1 MRKRSTP
8 QKTITRKTHSQLP
21 AWQCYAMAA
30 VCCSVLATG
39 FFFAARQHFS
49 SVDFGIKNSRLR
61 KQLDEL
67 QSEKRRLLLTKEITM
82 SPTEIRRAARR
93 VGFIDTPAVAP
104 ESIKISTTP
113 LQKLPGKVVEASVR
127 NTSAPGNKIVPTV
140 MSVPSA
146 KPIRA
151 ERQAKTDTTRERKDR
166 T

>member
-1 MRKRSTP
+1 
-8 QKTITRKTHSQLP
+8 
-21 AWQCYAMAA
+21 MAA
-30 VCCSVLATG
+30 VCCGVLATG

-93 VGFIDTPAVAP
+93 VGFTDTPAVTP
-104 ESIKISTTP
+104 ESTTTSTTP
-113 LQKLPGKVVEASVR
+113 PQKLPAKVVEASVR
-127 NTSAPGNKIVPTV
+127 SSRAPGNKIVPTV
-140 MSVPSA
+140 LSVPSA
-146 KPIRA
+146 KPTRT
-151 ERQAKTDTTRERKDR
+151 ERQAKNDTMRERKDR